1 MTRLGAVVAV
11 GFLLLSNVLANGGPR
26 GSSGARARG
35 SLAASS
41 RGNSTPRVTKST
53 TGRTGSGSPS
63 VSHLGS
69 SSTSRL
75 VRPSSSTSHTYGG
88 TRTALPTSLS
98 PTRSAR
104 TFTTS
109 TVTSCAS
116 CARDDRGRIARSSSA
131 KREFEK
137 ETRYPNGRPGW
148 VIDHVVPLKRGGADA
163 PSNMQ
168 WQTVA
173 AAKSKDRVE

>member
-1 MTRLGAVVAV
+1 MKRLGAVVAV
-11 GFLLLSNVLANGGPR
+11 GFLLLFNVFAKGGPR
-26 GSSGARARG
+26 GSSGARAR
-35 SLAASS
+35 SSSSASS
-41 RGNSTPRVTKST
+41 RGNSVPRVTKST
-53 TGRTGSGSPS
+53 TIRTRSG
-63 VSHLGS
+63 SHLGS
-69 SSTSRL
+69 SSTSPV
-75 VRPSSSTSHTYGG
+75 VRPSSSPSHTYGG
-88 TRTALPTSLS
+88 TRTALPKS
-98 PTRSAR
+98 PSATGPAR
-104 TFTTS
+104 TFATS

-137 ETRYPNGRPGW
+137 ETGYPNGRPGW